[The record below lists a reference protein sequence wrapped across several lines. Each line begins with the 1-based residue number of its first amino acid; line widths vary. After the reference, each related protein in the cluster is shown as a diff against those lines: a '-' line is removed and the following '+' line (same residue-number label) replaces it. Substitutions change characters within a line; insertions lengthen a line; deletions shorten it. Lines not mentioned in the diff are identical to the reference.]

1 MTTQV
6 QFRKG
11 TTPEHALFTGAVAEI
26 TVDTDKKTAVVHDG
40 SDIGG
45 FELQRA
51 RWEVV
56 DSNGS
61 LSTGV
66 KYLID
71 TTSSA
76 LTLNMPFE
84 SNGVVPHVGDVL
96 EVVDFK
102 GTWAINNVTMTTTG
116 ANNNQ
121 KFLNKFGNVDDT
133 FVLDVQGLY
142 VQFIWDGTYWRIL
155 A

>member
-11 TTPEHALFTGAVAEI
+11 TTSEHAQFTGAVAEV
-26 TVDTDKKTAVVHDG
+26 TVDTNKKTAVVHDG
-40 SDIGG
+40 SDAGG

-56 DSNGS
+56 TTNKQLDCGLRYLLDS
-61 LSTGV
+61 
-66 KYLID
+66 
-71 TTSSA
+71 SSGALA
-76 LTLNMPFE
+76 LTMPYE
-84 SNGVVPHVGDVL
+84 QNGVVPHIGDMI

-102 GTWAINNVTMTTTG
+102 STWAINNVTLTASGT
-116 ANNNQ
+116 Q
-121 KFLNKFGNVDDT
+121 KFLDLFGSVDTT
-133 FVLDVQGLY
+133 FILDVAGLY
-142 VQFIWDGTYWRIL
+142 AQFVWDGTYWRIL

>member
-11 TTPEHALFTGAVAEI
+11 TTPEHAQFTGALAEI
-26 TVDTDKKTAVVHDG
+26 TVDTSKKTAVIHDG
-40 SDIGG
+40 QDVGG

-56 DSNGS
+56 NTSGS
-61 LSTGV
+61 LSCGLRW
-66 KYLID
+66 LID
-71 TTSSA
+71 TSA
-76 LTLNMPFE
+76 AALSLQMPYE
-84 SNGVVPHVGDVL
+84 SNGAVPHVGDML

-102 GTWAINNVTMTTTG
+102 ATWAINNVTLTTTG
-116 ANNNQ
+116 GQ
-121 KFLNKFGNVDDT
+121 QFLNKFGNTDST
-133 FVLDVQGLY
+133 FVLDVAGLY

>member
-11 TTPEHALFTGAVAEI
+11 TTSEHAQFTGAVAEI
-26 TVDTDKKTAVVHDG
+26 TVDTEKNVAVVHDG

-45 FELQRA
+45 FELQRS

-56 DSNGS
+56 NANRQ
-61 LSTGV
+61 LSCGLR
-66 KYLID
+66 YLID
-71 TTSSA
+71 TSNGP
-76 LTLNMPFE
+76 LTMTMPYE
-84 SNGVVPHVGDVL
+84 QAGVVPHVGDMI

-102 GTWAINNVTMTTTG
+102 ATWALDNVILQASG
-116 ANNNQ
+116 NQ
-121 KFLNKFGNVDDT
+121 KFLNLFGNSDT
-133 FVLDVQGLY
+133 TFILDVAGMY
-142 VQFIWDGTYWRIL
+142 CQFVWDGTYWRIL

>member
-11 TTPEHALFTGAVAEI
+11 TTSEHAQFTGAVAEI
-26 TVDTDKKTAVVHDG
+26 TVDTEKNVAVVHDG

-45 FELQRA
+45 FELQRS

-56 DSNGS
+56 NANRQ
-61 LSTGV
+61 LSCGLR
-66 KYLID
+66 YLID
-71 TTSSA
+71 TSNGP
-76 LTLNMPFE
+76 LTLTMPYE
-84 SNGVVPHVGDVL
+84 QAGVVPHVGDMI

-102 GTWAINNVTMTTTG
+102 ATWALDNVTLQASG
-116 ANNNQ
+116 NQ
-121 KFLNKFGNVDDT
+121 QFLNLFGNSDT
-133 FVLDVQGLY
+133 TFILDVAGMY
-142 VQFIWDGTYWRIL
+142 CQFVWDGTFWRIL

>member
-11 TTPEHALFTGAVAEI
+11 STPEHALFTGAVAEI

-76 LTLNMPFE
+76 LTLNMPYE

>member
-11 TTPEHALFTGAVAEI
+11 TTPEHALFTGANAEI

-56 DSNGS
+56 NANGS
-61 LSTGV
+61 LSCGLRWLV
-66 KYLID
+66 D
-71 TTSSA
+71 TSASA
-76 LTLNMPFE
+76 LTLTMPYE
-84 SNGVVPHVGDVL
+84 SAGAIPHVGDML
-96 EVVDFK
+96 ELVDFK
-102 GTWAINNVTMTTTG
+102 ATWAINNVTLTTSG
-116 ANNNQ
+116 GQ
-121 KFLNKFGNVDDT
+121 QFLNKFGNTDSE
-133 FVLDVQGLY
+133 FVLDVAGLY

>member
-56 DSNGS
+56 NSSGN
-61 LSTGV
+61 LSCGV
-66 KYLID
+66 RYLLD
-71 TTSSA
+71 TSA
-76 LTLNMPFE
+76 SAISLNMPYE
-84 SNGVVPHVGDVL
+84 SNGAVPHIGDML

-102 GTWAINNVTMTTTG
+102 GTWAINNVTLTTTG
-116 ANNNQ
+116 NNQ
-121 KFLNKFGNVDDT
+121 QFLNKFGNTDST

-142 VQFIWDGTYWRIL
+142 TQFVWDGTYWRIL

>member
-6 QFRKG
+6 QFRTG
-11 TTPEHALFTGAVAEI
+11 TTTEHAQFTGANAEV
-26 TVDTDKKTAVVHDG
+26 TVDTKKKTAVVHDG

-56 DSNGS
+56 SASGS
-61 LSTGV
+61 LDCGLR
-66 KYLID
+66 YLLD
-71 TTSSA
+71 TTGGPISLS
-76 LTLNMPFE
+76 MPYE
-84 SNGVVPHVGDVL
+84 QNGVVPHVGDMI

-102 GTWAINNVTMTTTG
+102 STWALNNVTLTASGT
-116 ANNNQ
+116 Q
-121 KFLNKFGNVDDT
+121 KFLDLFGSVDTT
-133 FVLDVQGLY
+133 FILDVAGLY
-142 VQFIWDGTYWRIL
+142 AQFVWDGTHWRIL